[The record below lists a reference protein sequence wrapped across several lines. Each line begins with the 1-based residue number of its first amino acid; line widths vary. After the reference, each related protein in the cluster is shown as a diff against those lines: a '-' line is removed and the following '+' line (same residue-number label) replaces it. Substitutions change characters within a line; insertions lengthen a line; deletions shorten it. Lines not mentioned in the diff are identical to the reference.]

1 MKQYV
6 CDLYLHDKPDGPSI
20 GMGKEVAVV
29 LYTDAVKMQRE
40 AYVAGVLAPVGG
52 IAWDDEAMKKRKRW
66 AEAEASRR
74 YKEEL

>member
-1 MKQYV
+1 MKRYRFMEAATK
-6 CDLYLHDKPDGPSI
+6 HPAG
-20 GMGKEVAVV
+20 EFV